1 VRKLKV
7 LITLALIVGPV
18 VAVPAAASPPRNLHH
33 APSAD
38 PIIDPD
44 IWTSLTGS
52 PDRAI
57 AFQVETQGGGADEL
71 EAALEALRR
80 AGSVSDFSIDYG
92 QSTAYVHGTGHA
104 IRFLA
109 AWPSVT
115 NVSLAT
121 DARLFQSD
129 TDGIQSMG
137 AAQATGSFTGT
148 VTAEDG
154 GTPLSD
160 VRVEA
165 FLQTGATTWRL
176 EDIFQTAADGT
187 YTAADLEAGYYRAKF
202 EDPAGNYVPEYYD
215 DQPSFTYATPFTVT
229 EEATFGGVDAA
240 LTEAGHITGIVIAV
254 ADGAPVADIVAGA
267 WYSTTAGWRS
277 AGSSSTSVDGTFDI
291 GGLGAGNYRVRF
303 ADANSPPRY
312 LAEVYNNILY
322 SGPESLDAGDDV
334 PVAAGATTPNIDAD
348 LGSYGSIAGT
358 VLSSDT
364 GAPIEGIYADVWY
377 SDTLSLTWE
386 WGSYGTTDA
395 SGDYEAAGLDTG
407 DYRVEFTDPSGQF
420 ASEVYNNQPDL
431 DSGDDVHV
439 ELGFETSGIDA
450 ALDLAPDTITQSL
463 ASGWNLM
470 SFPVTLD
477 DPATESA
484 LETITDIYNVVWAYD
499 ACATGDPWL
508 KYDPDDPLSTL
519 IAVDTMH
526 GYWIDLTA
534 GADLTVTGTHPI
546 STAIDLCTGWNLI
559 GYASVDARPVTEVLA
574 PIDGQYDLV
583 YGYDGSDTEDP
594 WKTYNPD
601 APVGNDLTTMRPWYG
616 YWIHMTDPATLT
628 IPGR

>member
-1 VRKLKV
+1 
-7 LITLALIVGPV
+7 
-18 VAVPAAASPPRNLHH
+18 
-33 APSAD
+33 
-38 PIIDPD
+38 
-44 IWTSLTGS
+44 
-52 PDRAI
+52 
-57 AFQVETQGGGADEL
+57 
-71 EAALEALRR
+71 
-80 AGSVSDFSIDYG
+80 
-92 QSTAYVHGTGHA
+92 
-104 IRFLA
+104 
-109 AWPSVT
+109 
-115 NVSLAT
+115 
-121 DARLFQSD
+121 
-129 TDGIQSMG
+129 MG

-240 LTEAGHITGIVIAV
+240 LAEAGHIAGIVIAV

-450 ALDLAPDTITQSL
+450 ALDLAPDTVTYTL

-484 LETITDIYNVVWAYD
+484 FATIDANYDLVYAYD
-499 ACATGDPWL
+499 GCAQEPWS
-508 KYDPDDPLSTL
+508 KYIPGAPPGANTL
-519 IAVDTMH
+519 LEVDTEH
-526 GYWIDLTA
+526 GYWVNALVTDT
-534 GADLTVTGTHPI
+534 LTVTGTHPI
-546 STAIDLCTGWNLI
+546 STTIDLCTGWNLI
-559 GYASVDARPVTEVLA
+559 GYPSLTETSVVDALSSIE
-574 PIDGQYDLV
+574 GKYDAV
-583 YGYDGSDTEDP
+583 YTYVAAEND
-594 WKTYNPD
+594 WKIYNPNS
-601 APVGNDLTTMRPWYG
+601 PVGNDLETMVAGYG
-616 YWIHMTDPATLT
+616 YWVRMLEPDTLV